1 MKLPWHLRR
10 APKPVAGARLSSQAM
25 QASHHMIMRDVEVI
39 VASGA
44 RFPFLTSRAAKYVS
58 KKRILQ
64 LLRRRFKP
72 YASPQKLRRYALSM
86 IDEAYDNFWTRTYAK
101 FQARTAAILQAPGLA
116 QGAT

>member
-1 MKLPWHLRR
+1 
-10 APKPVAGARLSSQAM
+10 M